1 MNFAIFTGSLFEKGK
16 IMNKTSVKND
26 LNDMVRLLNEDAI
39 FIPKKVLKLDDVYE
53 ETKIMFSI
61 ILTENRNFINSR
73 SEFPLDEMI
82 EIYKNADITRIKYEC
97 FCGEPK
103 ATLIKE
109 EMITIAQQLEDILDI
124 PEEHRQNRRRK

>member
-1 MNFAIFTGSLFEKGK
+1 MS
-16 IMNKTSVKND
+16 KTSVKSD
-26 LNDMVRLLNEDAI
+26 LDDMVSLLSEDAI

-53 ETKIMFSI
+53 ETKIMFSV

-109 EMITIAQQLEDILDI
+109 EMISIAKRLEDILDI
-124 PEEHRQNRRRK
+124 PEEHRSKKGGKNEN